1 MIGIVNALLSGVSGG
16 STAFTQGGTTIPSPS
31 SGFTETTASSILP
44 IAAIVVEVLAVFVV
58 MAVVGLFIIV
68 VVANRA
74 DPDPTGRRPQAVY
87 YFAVSFV
94 TLVTTILGSLVVV
107 FSLVQLIG
115 NHGPGL
121 GDATARSAVL
131 GALIAIASGV
141 LLRTHLQRGVSL
153 TRSDV
158 TNPSKRVGQSY
169 VSAVAFLSVL
179 ILLVVTIMA
188 IYMVFA
194 LIGPGVFGSFGGRT
208 AAGRFLIDAV
218 YAGLVAGFVLRAH
231 RNLVTPGLQFFRR
244 SGGNTPAGSAPL
256 GAAPFD
262 QPG

>member
-16 STAFTQGGTTIPSPS
+16 STPFTFTQGGTIPTSS
-31 SGFTETTASSILP
+31 SGFTDTTSSALSILP
-44 IAAIVVEVLAVFVV
+44 IAAIVVEVLAVFTV

-74 DPDPTGRRPQAVY
+74 DPDPTGHRPQAVY

-94 TLVTTILGSLVVV
+94 TLVTTITGSVVVV

-131 GALIAIASGV
+131 GALIAVASGV
-141 LLRTHLQRGVSL
+141 LLRVHLARGVNL
-153 TRSDV
+153 TQSDI

-179 ILLVVTIMA
+179 ILLAVTILA

-194 LIGPGVFGSFGGRT
+194 LIGPGVFGSFGGRS

-218 YAGLVAGFVLRAH
+218 YVGLVAGFVLRAH
-231 RNLVTPGLQFFRR
+231 RNLVTPGLQLFRR
-244 SGGNTPAGSAPL
+244 PGGLAP
-256 GAAPFD
+256 AAPD
-262 QPG
+262 PVA

>member
-1 MIGIVNALLSGVSGG
+1 MIGIINALLSGVSGG
-16 STAFTQGGTTIPSPS
+16 STPFPASGTISSGS
-31 SGFTETTASSILP
+31 SGFTETTSSGILP
-44 IAAIVVEVLAVFVV
+44 IAVIVVEVLAAFTV

-74 DPDPTGRRPQAVY
+74 DPDPTGHRPQSVY

-94 TLVTTILGSLVVV
+94 TLVTTIIGTVVVV

-121 GDATARSAVL
+121 GDTTARSAVL

-153 TRSDV
+153 TRSDI

-179 ILLVVTIMA
+179 ILLVVTILA
-188 IYMVFA
+188 IYLVFA
-194 LIGPGVFGSFGGRT
+194 LVGPGVFGSFGGST
-208 AAGRFLIDAV
+208 AAARYLIDAV
-218 YAGLVAGFVLRAH
+218 YVGLVAGAVLRAH
-231 RNLVTPGLQFFRR
+231 RNLVTPGLQFFHR
-244 SGGNTPAGSAPL
+244 P
-256 GAAPFD
+256 
-262 QPG
+262 

>member
-1 MIGIVNALLSGVSGG
+1 MIGIVNALLAGVSGS
-16 STAFTQGGTTIPSPS
+16 STPFTFTQGGTIPTGS
-31 SGFTETTASSILP
+31 SGFTDTVASASSILP
-44 IAAIVVEVLAVFVV
+44 IAAIVVEVLAVFTV

-74 DPDPTGRRPQAVY
+74 DPDPTGHRPQAVY

-94 TLVTTILGSLVVV
+94 TLVTTITGTIVVV

-131 GALIAIASGV
+131 GALIAIVSGA
-141 LLRTHLQRGVSL
+141 LLRVHLQRGVGL
-153 TRSDV
+153 TQSDV
-158 TNPSKRVGQSY
+158 TNPSRRVGQSY
-169 VSAVAFLSVL
+169 VAAVAFLSVL
-179 ILLVVTIMA
+179 ILLAVTILA

-194 LIGPGVFGSFGGRT
+194 LIGPGVFGSFGGRS

-218 YAGLVAGFVLRAH
+218 YVGLVAGFVLRAH
-231 RNLVTPGLQFFRR
+231 RNLVPPGLQLFRR
-244 SGGNTPAGSAPL
+244 LGGNPPANPAPAG
-256 GAAPFD
+256 
-262 QPG
+262 

>member
-16 STAFTQGGTTIPSPS
+16 STPFTSGGTIPTGS
-31 SGFTETTASSILP
+31 SGFTDTTASTLLP
-44 IAAIVVEVLAVFVV
+44 IAAIVVEVLAVFTVL
-58 MAVVGLFIIV
+58 AVVGLFIIV

-74 DPDPTGRRPQAVY
+74 DPDPTGHRPQAVY

-94 TLVTTILGSLVVV
+94 TLVTTITGSVVVV

-131 GALIAIASGV
+131 GALIAVASGV

-153 TRSDV
+153 TRSDT

-179 ILLVVTIMA
+179 ILLAVTILA

-218 YAGLVAGFVLRAH
+218 YVGLVAGFVLRGH
-231 RNLVTPGLQFFRR
+231 RSLVTPGLQFFRR
-244 SGGNTPAGSAPL
+244 PG
-256 GAAPFD
+256 GAAPVD
-262 QPG
+262 PAPIA